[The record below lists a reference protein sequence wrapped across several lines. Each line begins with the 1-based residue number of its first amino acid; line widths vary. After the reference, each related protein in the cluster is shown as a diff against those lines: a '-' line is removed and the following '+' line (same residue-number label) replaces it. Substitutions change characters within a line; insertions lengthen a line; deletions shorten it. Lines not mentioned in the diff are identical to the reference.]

1 MIISIILDI
10 SSSMIVGSSSMIVI
24 GWMVGYWCRIKG
36 WLWTM

>member
-10 SSSMIVGSSSMIVI
+10 SSSMIVI